1 MDGHDIFPEPYEW
14 CIIILNIIVFL
25 IATTG
30 MLLLRYVVGRILRSY
45 IPDVLYDIKR
55 ILTKNMKYF
64 DRQYNGNICH
74 WPKQDR
80 YHDDIY
86 KYIFI

>member
-1 MDGHDIFPEPYEW
+1 MVHNHLEHHCLFDCYNRYAAFKIRSRSNFKK
-14 CIIILNIIVFL
+14 
-25 IATTG
+25 
-30 MLLLRYVVGRILRSY
+30 LL
-45 IPDVLYDIKR
+45 LYDIKG

-86 KYIFI
+86 KYISI